1 MTHLQINVV
10 SNSDELTRFTNGSY
24 SLTVAKTSSEVVSV
38 LNATSIYGAMR
49 GLQTF
54 SQLVKFNMTSA
65 TYTMFGAQVTDFP
78 RFEYRGVMVDT
89 SRNFVSLAELRIV
102 CDLMEQNK
110 LNALSLHLTDSQS
123 WSIEIE
129 GFPRLTQWLSYGN
142 RPSDEGNR
150 GLLPRPGRAG
160 HPGDRH
166 AGALP
171 SRTRVP
177 RVGCRGR
184 RTPPLPGSTLG
195 VSG

>member
-1 MTHLQINVV
+1 M
-10 SNSDELTRFTNGSY
+10 
-24 SLTVAKTSSEVVSV
+24 

-65 TYTMFGAQVTDFP
+65 TYTMFGAQVADFP

-129 GFPRLTQWLSYGN
+129 GFPRLTQWLSYGTRKHN
-142 RPSDEGNR
+142 TAPSMCS
-150 GLLPRPGRAG
+150 
-160 HPGDRH
+160 
-166 AGALP
+166 P
-171 SRTRVP
+171 SKR
-177 RVGCRGR
+177 
-184 RTPPLPGSTLG
+184 
-195 VSG
+195 